1 MDLGSMIVPLPNIGL
16 DTMWPRALDKYYL
29 ICASAKVL
37 TLDIAIYFGECD
49 GFTLVAV
56 DWEIQ

>member
-1 MDLGSMIVPLPNIGL
+1 MIVPLPNIGL